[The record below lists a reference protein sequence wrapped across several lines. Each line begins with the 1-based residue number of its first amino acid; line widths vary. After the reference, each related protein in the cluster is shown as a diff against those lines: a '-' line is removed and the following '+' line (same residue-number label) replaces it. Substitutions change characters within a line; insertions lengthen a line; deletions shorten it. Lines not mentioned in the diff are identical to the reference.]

1 MGGDFKRSQ
10 SALGRPNQPSQ
21 CRNQCKCSVPLH
33 EGKTLAASAPM
44 DGDEPTGEQNHVIL
58 WLTVLSTLG
67 NEKE

>member
-1 MGGDFKRSQ
+1 MKVRR
-10 SALGRPNQPSQ
+10 LR
-21 CRNQCKCSVPLH
+21 RLLLV
-33 EGKTLAASAPM
+33 M